1 MKRNDLDFLSSPSRQ
16 SSVAILV
23 ILMKFFGIILR
34 QAWPLIIIF
43 LFKSPDARAAY
54 LSYIAM
60 GIAFLSML
68 ASIISYFKFYYYVEG
83 EELIIEKGVIQS
95 KRLNV
100 PFERI
105 QTVNFEQ
112 NIIHRIFNVVSLEI
126 DTAGSKGKEFSIT
139 ALSKERAEAIRNY
152 LLSKKRK
159 TIRDEVEEVAEQ
171 ELEENLLLQLSPFD
185 LIKVGVT
192 QNHFRMMGL
201 ILVSFFGFYQFFE
214 DIIGDQLEAQV
225 KSWFEASFNSSWS
238 SFLLTFFLFLLV
250 VSFLL
255 TLVRTIVRYYD
266 LRFLKTR
273 LGFKVIAGLFTKKE
287 QSANINKIQLIH
299 WDTNPLMEYF
309 KLYSLTLSQAASMAI
324 TQKQSIFV
332 PGSYDVQLGAVR
344 KTYFP
349 EEDLLDFEQHGISP
363 LIIWRRVL
371 YVGIVPVGI
380 IMALR
385 FAMGE
390 MIDLPLLLWI
400 LIVAAASYL
409 YQKQWAYFVSDKGIR
424 LSRGIIGRRETLLKW
439 YKIQS
444 VKVSQGIYQRRKNL
458 ATIDFYTA
466 AGSVRIPYIEL
477 EKANALQ
484 NFVLYRIE
492 SSQREWM

>member
-1 MKRNDLDFLSSPSRQ
+1 MKKHDLDFLSNPSRQ

-23 ILMKFFGIILR
+23 ILMKFFGTILR

-43 LFKSPDARAAY
+43 LFKNSDAREAY
-54 LSYIAM
+54 LSYVIM

-139 ALSKERAEAIRNY
+139 ALSKEQAEAIRNY
-152 LLSKKRK
+152 LLSQKRK
-159 TIRDEVEEVAEQ
+159 IVTTEEEVVEM
-171 ELEENLLLQLSPFD
+171 EPEENLLLQLSPLD
-185 LIKVGVT
+185 LLKVGVA

-214 DIIGDQLEAQV
+214 DIIGDQLEARI
-225 KSWFEASFNSSWS
+225 KNWFDASFDASWPF
-238 SFLLTFFLFLLV
+238 FLLTFFSFLLI

-266 LRFLKTR
+266 LRFLKTS
-273 LGFKVIAGLFTKKE
+273 LGFKVIAGLLTKKE

-309 KLYSLTLSQAASMAI
+309 KLFSLTLSQAASMSI
-324 TQKQSIFV
+324 TKKQSIFV
-332 PGSYDVQLGAVR
+332 PGSYDAQLTAVR

-349 EEDLLDFEQHGISP
+349 EEGLLDFEAHGISP

-371 YVGIVPVGI
+371 YLGIVPVAI
-380 IMALR
+380 IMSLR
-385 FAMGE
+385 FVLGE
-390 MIDLPLLLWI
+390 TIDFPLLLWI
-400 LIVAAASYL
+400 LIVGIASYL
-409 YQKQWAYFVSDKGIR
+409 YQRKWAYFVSEKGIR

-444 VKVSQGIYQRRKNL
+444 VKISQGIYQRRKNL
-458 ATIDFYTA
+458 ATVDLYTA

-484 NFVLYRIE
+484 NFILYRIE